1 MKEVRQLTGLKP
13 SQLHLPKEEGEEKL
27 EEILNN
33 WIAQAEDLIN
43 NYCNNPKIVENPPS
57 SVCNV
62 CLRLVSNMVAFA
74 IARRDTPVIKVDD
87 WNIQML
93 SSEIFSHDLKEDL
106 QPFKIDKSNN
116 SRKIDFFAVTGEGIR
131 W

>member
-1 MKEVRQLTGLKP
+1 
-13 SQLHLPKEEGEEKL
+13 
-27 EEILNN
+27 
-33 WIAQAEDLIN
+33 
-43 NYCNNPKIVENPPS
+43 
-57 SVCNV
+57 
-62 CLRLVSNMVAFA
+62 MVAFA

-116 SRKIDFFAVTGEGIR
+116 SRKIDFLQLLVRGYDGESHYSF
-131 W
+131 